1 MGDGGIPLEL
11 HHLLSPG
18 FLLAFSSVKSGHFV
32 QLGERYSITQRPQNL
47 PWTYLHCRRLD
58 ISDALVSSMDAQFLC
73 FPTRICGSSLGKCVT
88 YASGR
93 LSSDCVRSLCCCY
106 LDLLQLY
113 AVCQLYTSTSKR
125 PHEAMGPLGSDQKLS
140 GNGVGQ
146 IFFTGQRGHDFFG
159 PSAQWGH
166 DFFGPSAQWG
176 HDFF

>member
-1 MGDGGIPLEL
+1 M
-11 HHLLSPG
+11 
-18 FLLAFSSVKSGHFV
+18 AFSSFASGHFV
-32 QLGERYSITQRPQNL
+32 QLSREI
-47 PWTYLHCRRLD
+47 LHYPKAPELGRRLD

-176 HDFF
+176 HDFFGPSAQWGHDFF